1 MSRVALIKG
10 DDRYDNVSKALKLI
24 KEEIK
29 SSEIRNK
36 TVLIKPNL
44 VTDSNPLAV
53 THVDS
58 IRAVIDF
65 IDQYNPRKLVV
76 AEATASGS
84 TTKAFSRYGYNR
96 LGVELIDVNKDNHEI
111 IVLQTIDGKEKKV
124 KVSKTIIDA
133 DYKIS
138 VARAKTHNCVFC
150 TLTLKNMMGSVQ
162 HVDHPW
168 VHGTMERDYPEI
180 SIKKAIKR
188 NYVLAKNLVT
198 IIENIKVDLGVV
210 DGLFGMEGDGP
221 VNGSPIFLG
230 TASAGTDIISVD
242 SVMSSVMGFD
252 PHKKGDIYL
261 ANEKGMGLINLDN
274 IEVIGEEI
282 NKVQLKFK
290 RHSNYNLTQKQWMK
304 HHKNYR

>member
-10 DDRYDNVSKALKLI
+10 EDRYDNVSKALKLI
-24 KEEIK
+24 KGNIK
-29 SSEIRNK
+29 SSDIKNK

-58 IRAVIDF
+58 VKAVIDF
-65 IDQYNPRKLVV
+65 IHQYRPRKLVV

-96 LGVELIDVNKDNHEI
+96 LGVELIDVNKDDYEMI
-111 IVLQTIDGKEKKV
+111 TLQTIEGGERKV
-124 KVSKTIIDA
+124 KVSKTIINA
-133 DYKIS
+133 DYRIS

-168 VHGTMERDYPEI
+168 VHGTMEIDYPNI

-188 NYVLAKNLVT
+188 NYILAKNLVT
-198 IIENIKVDLGVV
+198 IIENIKVNLGVV

-221 VNGSPIFLG
+221 VKGSPIFLG
-230 TASAGTDIISVD
+230 TASAGSDIISVD
-242 SVMSSVMGFD
+242 AVMANVMGFD
-252 PHKKGDIYL
+252 PRKKGDIYL
-261 ANEKGMGLINLDN
+261 ANEKGLGIVNLDN
-274 IEVIGEEI
+274 IDVIGEEI
-282 NKVQLKFK
+282 KKVRLKFK
-290 RHSNYNLTQKQWMK
+290 PHSNYNLTQKQWIK
-304 HHKNYR
+304 HHPNYQ